1 MSEEQAKNG
10 EEGQSKNIFD
20 DLVEKTKVFAD
31 KASDIIEENIDKLKQ
46 SETYGKVTD
55 FVEKQTEAYKS
66 GEMEAKFSEMKENA
80 GKKGEEF
87 IEQARSVV
95 NLLADDVEEAIGKVK
110 NKMAGKDDS
119 RPNNQV

>member
-55 FVEKQTEAYKS
+55 FVE
-66 GEMEAKFSEMKENA
+66 
-80 GKKGEEF
+80 EF

>member
-80 GKKGEEF
+80 GKKGRVYRTGPF
-87 IEQARSVV
+87 CGQSSCRRCRRGYRK
-95 NLLADDVEEAIGKVK
+95 GKK
-110 NKMAGKDDS
+110 QDG
-119 RPNNQV
+119 RER